1 MKKQDVSLNRKV
13 SDSRIDTSDKK
24 LSGKIGKRYINWPSD
39 VDYSKHLK
47 AILKLSDD
55 FIDGEAVKRVT
66 GLLERFH
73 VFLSRFQDR
82 QFRMVVKSKTG
93 KDLPPS
99 KDFLNTT
106 EASGTHRTE
115 TWLTMERQKWIEIQ
129 VNLITKLSE
138 SHRAKCLKIVSEH
151 ANDPDTMK
159 TLLQKQLGMSERRAS
174 LIASDQYTKGTEVLN
189 RIRYQELGAITYRW
203 ISKRDNRVR
212 PSHQARDG
220 VIFSFASVTHP
231 GLEIGCR
238 CHAEPI
244 FPDDIKDPNLEMDS

>member
-13 SDSRIDTSDKK
+13 SRSDATDKK
-24 LSGKIGKRYINWPSD
+24 RAGKIGKRYTEWPSD

-99 KDFLNTT
+99 KDFVNTS
-106 EASGTHRTE
+106 EATGTHRTE
-115 TWLTMERQKWIEIQ
+115 TWLTMERQKWIETQ

-138 SHRAKCLKIVSEH
+138 SHRRKCLKIVSEH
-151 ANDPDTMK
+151 VEDSDTMK
-159 TLLQKQLGMSERRAS
+159 MLLQKQLGMSERRAS
-174 LIASDQYTKGTEVLN
+174 LIASDQYTKGAEALN

-212 PSHQARDG
+212 PTHQARDG

-244 FPDDIKDPNLEMDS
+244 FPDDIKDPILEMD